1 MKATHTSSAWILLLL
16 PFLVLLT
23 SLGCRSADRY
33 TYHSIAAAYRPPQA
47 VSEPCSLSE
56 NGLEPLMPIPKRL
69 DLNSAIRIALANNP
83 DISISL
89 ARMRQSESMIAEAAA
104 AFWPTI
110 GVYGEYLQGNAPSA
124 FLFKKIDQRLLP
136 PDADFNYPGWFEN
149 YEAGIQARI
158 NLFSG
163 GRDYLR
169 KRMAETG
176 LEIEQL
182 DRLSIENALIAS
194 VIDGY
199 FNLLAAVDFVEVADE
214 SVETVEAQLRTT
226 QARYRAGGALKSD
239 VLSLDVR
246 LAQAREER
254 IRAENSLSLAKA
266 ALANLLGHDPDTR
279 LDLVRGEKV
288 ALSVPEIYTAA
299 LPEALANRPELQ
311 VVRRRLVQSRMALD
325 AARAE
330 YLPRIDAQGRYYFDD
345 PGLDF
350 ERDRENWTLGV
361 MVNWDLFSGFASR
374 ARVRQAGWALQEL
387 LATDRKTTQAIQ
399 LDLKKAYLDLAQA
412 RARHEVTLAAEAQA
426 DEALRIVKMQY
437 EGGSADITRYLDAE
451 LARNRARMLSRA
463 AYYDGEKALAAVG
476 RALGRWGYPNDNR
489 E

>member
-1 MKATHTSSAWILLLL
+1 MKPVHISSVWILLLL
-16 PFLVLLT
+16 SFLIFP
-23 SLGCRSADRY
+23 GCRSAERY
-33 TYHSIAAAYRPPQA
+33 TYHSIAAAYPSPRAGSGISSPRIDPEELLA
-47 VSEPCSLSE
+47 
-56 NGLEPLMPIPKRL
+56 PIPAPL
-69 DLNSAIRIALANNP
+69 TLNAAIRIALTNNP
-83 DISISL
+83 DISMSI
-89 ARMRQSESMIAEAAA
+89 ARMRQSEAMIAEAAA

-136 PDADFNYPGWFEN
+136 PDADFNNPGWFEN

-169 KRMAETG
+169 KRMSETG
-176 LEIEQL
+176 FEIEQL

-199 FNLLAAVDFVEVADE
+199 FNLLAAADFVEVAAE
-214 SVETVEAQLRTT
+214 SVETVEAQLRTM

-254 IRAENSLSLAKA
+254 IRAENSLSLADA

-288 ALSVPEIYTAA
+288 ALSVPETYTAA
-299 LPEALANRPELQ
+299 LPEALANRPELR
-311 VVRRRLVQSRMALD
+311 VVRCRLVQSRMALD
-325 AARAE
+325 AARAD

-350 ERDRENWTLGV
+350 ERDRENWTLSV
-361 MVNWDLFSGFASR
+361 MVNWDLFSGFGTR

-387 LATDRKTTQAIQ
+387 LAADRKTTQAIQ

-412 RARHEVTLAAEAQA
+412 KARHEVTLAAEAQA

-437 EGGSADITRYLDAE
+437 EGGSADVTRYLDAE